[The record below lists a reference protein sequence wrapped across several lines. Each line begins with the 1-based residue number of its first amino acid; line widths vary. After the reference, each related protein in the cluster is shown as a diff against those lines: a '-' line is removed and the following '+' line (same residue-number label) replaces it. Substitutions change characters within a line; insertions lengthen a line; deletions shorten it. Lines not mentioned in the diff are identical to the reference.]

1 MTRSPSV
8 VISAALALA
17 ASAAAV
23 VPHAAAQ
30 TSATPPPPP
39 PGRLTLQEAV
49 ATITPADMYSRIEFL
64 ASDAMRGRDTPS
76 PELNIAASYLV
87 NQHKL
92 FGLQPGGENRSYYQW
107 YPYPLRRLS
116 ASGARL
122 ELAGQGGSQSL
133 QLGRDYWGTGGTAQ
147 PISAGLVYAGR
158 GADAALGEGTMRD
171 RVLVVA
177 LPGGANRD
185 WRLER
190 NRQRNAARRAGA
202 AAVVHVLE
210 RSWAADS
217 IAKYGAG
224 ATRGG
229 RVLGGQPGYPEL
241 FVSYEAAS
249 RMFTSAGLSL
259 ETLWTSGA
267 AASFRPVALP
277 GVTATV
283 GLPQEELDR
292 GMAPNVIAVLPG
304 SDPRLRNEY
313 VVVSAHMDHV
323 GVGEPVNGDSI
334 YNGADDDASGTTA
347 LLEVAQALSMMRDR
361 PKRSIVFVHVSGEEK
376 GLLGSEWFSDHPTL
390 PLAQMVANVNV
401 DMIGR
406 NHPDTVVVI
415 GKDYSTLGRTTD
427 RIGAAHPELRLALAD
442 DKWPEERF
450 FFRSDHFNFARK
462 EIPSIFFFSGPHED
476 YHRPSDHVE
485 KIDVDKA
492 ARISRIV
499 FYLVND
505 IANAAERPRWDPKGL
520 QEVRGM
526 TR

>member
-1 MTRSPSV
+1 
-8 VISAALALA
+8 
-17 ASAAAV
+17 
-23 VPHAAAQ
+23 
-30 TSATPPPPP
+30 
-39 PGRLTLQEAV
+39 
-49 ATITPADMYSRIEFL
+49 
-64 ASDAMRGRDTPS
+64 
-76 PELNIAASYLV
+76 
-87 NQHKL
+87 
-92 FGLQPGGENRSYYQW
+92 
-107 YPYPLRRLS
+107 
-116 ASGARL
+116 
-122 ELAGQGGSQSL
+122 
-133 QLGRDYWGTGGTAQ
+133 
-147 PISAGLVYAGR
+147 
-158 GADAALGEGTMRD
+158 
-171 RVLVVA
+171 VA
-177 LPGGANRD
+177 L
-185 WRLER
+185 
-190 NRQRNAARRAGA
+190 
-202 AAVVHVLE
+202 
-210 RSWAADS
+210 S
-217 IAKYGAG
+217 
-224 ATRGG
+224 
-229 RVLGGQPGYPEL
+229 
-241 FVSYEAAS
+241 
-249 RMFTSAGLSL
+249 
-259 ETLWTSGA
+259 
-267 AASFRPVALP
+267 

>member
-8 VISAALALA
+8 VITAALALA
-17 ASAAAV
+17 ASAAAA

-30 TSATPPPPP
+30 AGAIPAAPA
-39 PGRLTLQEAV
+39 PGTLTLREAV
-49 ATITPADMYSRIEFL
+49 ATITPSDVYSRIEFL

-122 ELAGQGGSQSL
+122 ELAGQTL
-133 QLGRDYWGTGGTAQ
+133 ELGRDYWGTGGTTQ
-147 PISAGLVYAGR
+147 PLSGGLVYAGR
-158 GADAALGEGTMRD
+158 GADAALAEGTMRD
-171 RVLVVA
+171 RVVVVA
-177 LPGGANRD
+177 LPGRATRD
-185 WRLER
+185 WRVER

-210 RSWAADS
+210 RSWTADS

-229 RVLGGQPGYPEL
+229 RVLGGAPGYPEL
-241 FVSYEAAS
+241 FVTYDAAS
-249 RMFTSAGLSL
+249 RMFTRAGLSL

-267 AASFRPVALP
+267 AAGFRPVALP
-277 GVTATV
+277 GMTATV

-292 GMAPNVIAVLPG
+292 GLAPNVIAVLPG

-361 PKRSIVFVHVSGEEK
+361 PRRSIAFVHVSGEEK
-376 GLLGSEWFSDHPTL
+376 GLLGSEWFADHPTL

-401 DMIGR
+401 DMIAR

-415 GKDYSTLGRTTD
+415 GKNYSTLGRTTD

-485 KIDVDKA
+485 KIDADKA

-499 FYLVND
+499 FYLVNE
-505 IANAAERPRWDPKGL
+505 IANAPERPRWDPKGL